1 MKENKL
7 ITLVEKYIIYKINN
21 EKFVSIINY
30 YNYPQI
36 IYDGDDIM
44 ISYI

>member
-21 EKFVSIINY
+21 EKHVSIINY
-30 YNYPQI
+30 YNYPEI
-36 IYDGDDIM
+36 IYDGNDI
-44 ISYI
+44 IYNYI